1 MNPARCESGFPLRS
15 AHSMNKELTT
25 VAKSIQRR
33 DVKAGRVNRV
43 ALVLSIILL
52 IALIGSIYANR
63 FASGQTDIFTKV
75 GYGASLQNSEI
86 LVDDNLGITFLGTY
100 QNTVLAFDNAGE
112 MLTRVEQVFWSVAA
126 ADTNPQ
132 MQAVQEKVAPMLS
145 SAQDSDANTMFSPTL
160 PMHSGLKPYGSR
172 AAMSLRG
179 DMTTS
184 EYAP

>member
-1 MNPARCESGFPLRS
+1 
-15 AHSMNKELTT
+15 MNKELTT

-86 LVDDNLGITFLGTY
+86 LVDDDLGITFLGTY
-100 QNTVLAFDNAGE
+100 QN
-112 MLTRVEQVFWSVAA
+112 VE
-126 ADTNPQ
+126 
-132 MQAVQEKVAPMLS
+132 
-145 SAQDSDANTMFSPTL
+145 
-160 PMHSGLKPYGSR
+160 
-172 AAMSLRG
+172 
-179 DMTTS
+179 
-184 EYAP
+184 